1 MRGDLAACAGGE
13 RAVQNGPY
21 YEETLRMAAPL
32 LPQDVTEH
40 LETAI
45 HLFNRHVHLRLLDEA
60 ETLLALNLP
69 AAAIA
74 IAGVVLEC
82 LPVSQRDDAAPQE
95 RHEIEKWSELRDG
108 VVHSQTPGVSL
119 DAAREMVA
127 GVRRYLLRATSVGP
141 RRALRG
147 TSTVELRRVRG
158 KYKFVPT
165 SSAEFIARKADELRL
180 EHDERGH

>member
-1 MRGDLAACAGGE
+1 
-13 RAVQNGPY
+13 
-21 YEETLRMAAPL
+21 MAAPL

-45 HLFNRHVHLRLLDEA
+45 HLSNRRVHLRFLDEA
-60 ETLLALNLP
+60 ETLRALNLP
-69 AAAIA
+69 AAAVA
-74 IAGVVLEC
+74 IAGVVLES
-82 LPVSQRDDAAPQE
+82 LLVGQGHDAAPHE
-95 RHEIEKWSELRDG
+95 RHEIEKWSELRNG
-108 VVHSQTPGVSL
+108 VVHSHGPSVTL

-127 GVRRYLLRATSVGP
+127 GVRRYLLRATCLGP
-141 RRALRG
+141 RLALRR
-147 TSTVELRRVRG
+147 TSTVEPRGVRG